1 MECGD
6 LSPLLVGGGWTPDRR
21 IKPQTGGCDLSQR
34 PRRRLAGA
42 LQRRRKKTLS
52 TNERDLIVGGQ
63 AVIEGVM
70 MRTPNAYAVAVRKAD
85 GTIVNI
91 SARLPKW
98 SDKYPLLKLPVLRGS
113 AVLVQSMGLGIKAL
127 NYSANEAFGDA
138 QEAETKEVRV
148 ALTPAVIEGEG
159 DFAGLTGAIP
169 GLFPVPT
176 QKRAKDE
183 MKKGGTAAAA
193 GSIIFAMIFNLLLF
207 VAAPLL
213 LTNALFIG
221 AGWAPSPAATETTAG
236 SRQTPGAA
244 ANVSDGSSTN
254 AGSETVN
261 DAWYSRGRRT
271 VKTYLHPVR
280 PSVAFNLI
288 DGGIRMSFFLIMI
301 FSFSLLKDI
310 RRVFEYHGAE
320 HKTVFTWEKGLAL
333 TVANARPQ
341 PRQHPRCGTS
351 FLMVVMLVSIALFSV
366 IKFDSLVYN
375 FLVRVALVPLVAGLS
390 YEIIRLSAKK
400 ESGWFFKLITK
411 PGVWLQNITTQE
423 PDDGQLE
430 VAIEALKESLK
441 LEPQTGEAALAPL
454 S

>member
-1 MECGD
+1 
-6 LSPLLVGGGWTPDRR
+6 
-21 IKPQTGGCDLSQR
+21 
-34 PRRRLAGA
+34 
-42 LQRRRKKTLS
+42 LS

-85 GTIVNI
+85 GTITNI

-98 SDKYPLLKLPVLRGS
+98 SDKYPILKLPVLRGG
-113 AVLVQSMGLGIKAL
+113 AVLIQSMGLGIKAL
-127 NYSANEAFGDA
+127 NYSASEAFA
-138 QEAETKEVRV
+138 EAEEAEAKEVKV
-148 ALTPAVIEGEG
+148 ALTPAIIEGEG
-159 DFAGLTGAIP
+159 DFAGITGAMP

-176 QKRAKDE
+176 EKRSKDE

-193 GSIIFAMIFNLLLF
+193 GSIIFAIIFNVLLF

-213 LTNALFIG
+213 LTNALFIA
-221 AGWAPSPAATETTAG
+221 AGWAPAPSVAATATAPVAPAVTG
-236 SRQTPGAA
+236 TQTVTQTAPA
-244 ANVSDGSSTN
+244 
-254 AGSETVN
+254 EP
-261 DAWYSRGRRT
+261 AWYSRAWTT
-271 VKTYLHPVR
+271 VRTYLHPVR
-280 PSVAFNLI
+280 PSISFNLV
-288 DGGIRMSFFLIMI
+288 DGAIRMTFFLIMI

-310 RRVFEYHGAE
+310 RRVFQYHGAE
-320 HKTVFTWEKGLAL
+320 HKTVFTWEAGLPL

-351 FLMVVMLVSIALFSV
+351 FLMVVMLVSIILFSV
-366 IKFDSLVYN
+366 IKFDSLLFN
-375 FLVRVALVPLVAGLS
+375 FLVRLALMPIVAGLS
-390 YEIIRLSAKK
+390 YEIIRLSARK
-400 ESGWFFKLITK
+400 ESGWVFKSITL

-423 PDDGQLE
+423 PDDQQLE

>member
-1 MECGD
+1 M
-6 LSPLLVGGGWTPDRR
+6 
-21 IKPQTGGCDLSQR
+21 
-34 PRRRLAGA
+34 
-42 LQRRRKKTLS
+42 S

-85 GTIVNI
+85 GTITNI

-98 SDKYPLLKLPVLRGS
+98 SDKYPILKLPVLRGG
-113 AVLVQSMGLGIKAL
+113 AVLIQSMGLGIKAL
-127 NYSANEAFGDA
+127 NYSASEAFA
-138 QEAETKEVRV
+138 EAEEAETKEVKV
-148 ALTPAVIEGEG
+148 ALTPAIIEGEG
-159 DFAGLTGAIP
+159 DFAGITGAMP

-176 QKRAKDE
+176 EKRSKDE

-193 GSIIFAMIFNLLLF
+193 GSIVFALIFNVLLF

-213 LTNALFIG
+213 LTNALFIA
-221 AGWAPSPAATETTAG
+221 AGWAPAPSVVATSTPSAAPSVSGTQTVTQTAPAE
-236 SRQTPGAA
+236 P
-244 ANVSDGSSTN
+244 
-254 AGSETVN
+254 
-261 DAWYSRGRRT
+261 AWYSKAWRT
-271 VKTYLHPVR
+271 VRTYLHPVR
-280 PSVAFNLI
+280 PSISFNLI
-288 DGGIRMSFFLIMI
+288 DGAIRMTFFLIMI

-310 RRVFEYHGAE
+310 RRVFQYHGAE
-320 HKTVFTWEKGLAL
+320 HKTVFTWEAGLPL

-351 FLMVVMLVSIALFSV
+351 FLMVVMLVSIVLFSV
-366 IKFDSLVYN
+366 IKFDSLLFN
-375 FLVRVALVPLVAGLS
+375 FLVRLALMPIVAGLS
-390 YEIIRLSAKK
+390 YEIIRLSARK
-400 ESGWFFKLITK
+400 ESGWVFKSITL

-423 PDDGQLE
+423 PDDQQLE

>member
-1 MECGD
+1 
-6 LSPLLVGGGWTPDRR
+6 
-21 IKPQTGGCDLSQR
+21 
-34 PRRRLAGA
+34 
-42 LQRRRKKTLS
+42 
-52 TNERDLIVGGQ
+52 
-63 AVIEGVM
+63 
-70 MRTPNAYAVAVRKAD
+70 
-85 GTIVNI
+85 
-91 SARLPKW
+91 
-98 SDKYPLLKLPVLRGS
+98 
-113 AVLVQSMGLGIKAL
+113 
-127 NYSANEAFGDA
+127 
-138 QEAETKEVRV
+138 
-148 ALTPAVIEGEG
+148 
-159 DFAGLTGAIP
+159 
-169 GLFPVPT
+169 VPT
-176 QKRAKDE
+176 QQRAKDE

-193 GSIIFAMIFNLLLF
+193 GSIIFAMIFNVLLF

-221 AGWAPSPAATETTAG
+221 AGWAPSPAPAVLSQPTAN
-236 SRQTPGAA
+236 SAA
-244 ANVSDGSSTN
+244 GTNVANASNSNN
-254 AGSETVN
+254 ANSAAS
-261 DAWYSRGRRT
+261 DAWYSRGWRT

-280 PSVAFNLI
+280 PSVLFNLI
-288 DGGIRMSFFLIMI
+288 DGAIRMSFFLIMI

-320 HKTVFTWEKGLAL
+320 HKTVFTWEAGLPL

-351 FLMVVMLVSIALFSV
+351 FLMVVMLVSIVLFSV

-375 FLVRVALVPLVAGLS
+375 FLVRLALVPLVAGLS

-400 ESGWFFKLITK
+400 ESGWFFKLITR

-423 PDDGQLE
+423 PDDQQLE